1 MENRIYD
8 IKDKLL
14 AKMEEEMQDMNRMDS
29 KEVGELADAIHHLAE
44 AEYYCSV
51 ADAMWAEKHGYG
63 SSGGNAGGSGGGSVT
78 QARRGYTEM
87 PMRSGYAMASRGSMG
102 HDNLIDQLA
111 QEYDRMSPDEQMM
124 MKSKV
129 LMRLG
134 GR

>member
-1 MENRIYD
+1 MENRIYK

-14 AKMEEEMQDMNRMDS
+14 TKIEEETQDMNRMDT
-29 KEVGELADAIHHLAE
+29 KEVGELIDAVHHLAE
-44 AEYYCSV
+44 TEYYCSV
-51 ADAMWAEKHGYG
+51 ADAMWAEKHGY
-63 SSGGNAGGSGGGSVT
+63 SSGGSMGYQGDIT
-78 QARRGYTEM
+78 KARQGYTEV
-87 PMRSGYAMASRGSMG
+87 PMRSGYGMASRGSMG

-129 LMRLG
+129 LMKLG